1 MSDVLTPEE
10 RHKSM
15 SHIRSKDTS
24 IEVILRQALWKSGI
38 HYRKNYKKLP
48 GKPDIAITKYKIAIF
63 CDGEFFHGKDW
74 TRVLK
79 PKLLHSVHSEFWIQK
94 IEHNIQRD
102 IAVDRILS
110 DMGWITLHFW
120 GKDIKKDVWQ
130 CVKIVKD
137 AIQERCTFE
146 ECLREYYKNSSSS
159 NMDNKDGDLTELV
172 NRFRE
177 CKKYLN
183 RYAAVT
189 SFDFLSSEEIC
200 DLTDNY
206 MINLDNAGWKKRK
219 NK

>member
-24 IEVILRQALWKSGI
+24 IEIILRKALWESGI
-38 HYRKNYKKLP
+38 RYRKNYKKLP

-79 PKLLHSVHSEFWIQK
+79 PKLLHSVHSEFWIHK

-102 IAVDRILS
+102 IAVDRELA

-120 GKDIKKDVWQ
+120 GKDIKKDVST
-130 CVKIVKD
+130 CVQIVKD
-137 AIQERCTFE
+137 TIQERCNCE
-146 ECLREYYKNSSSS
+146 EELCEYCKSPGLG
-159 NMDNKDGDLTELV
+159 NMNNKDGA
-172 NRFRE
+172 
-177 CKKYLN
+177 K
-183 RYAAVT
+183 
-189 SFDFLSSEEIC
+189 
-200 DLTDNY
+200 
-206 MINLDNAGWKKRK
+206 
-219 NK
+219 